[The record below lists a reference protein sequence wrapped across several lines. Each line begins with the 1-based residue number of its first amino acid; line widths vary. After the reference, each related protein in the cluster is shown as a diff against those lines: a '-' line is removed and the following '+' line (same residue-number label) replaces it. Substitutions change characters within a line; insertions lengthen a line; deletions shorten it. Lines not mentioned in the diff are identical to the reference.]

1 MLDVEHAAEKY
12 VKIVFAVNT
21 QSGDAMTFQ
30 EFRSLVLIQPQI
42 VSYLE
47 LIDVSEDEWA
57 SLLSLLL
64 TLSITPLPDDLSDEQ
79 PETPST
85 FLLHLDEL
93 PPILAQHP
101 YVQHAKQLPE
111 KEQQLLGSFLEDMAI
126 IVRER
131 DQLKEDVRSSRS
143 RGGD

>member
-1 MLDVEHAAEKY
+1 MVDVEHAAEKY

-21 QSGDAMTFQ
+21 QSSDGMTFQ
-30 EFRSLVLIQPQI
+30 EVRSLVLIHPQI

-47 LIDVSEDEWA
+47 LIDVDEDECA
-57 SLLSLLL
+57 LDACVLCRL
-64 TLSITPLPDDLSDEQ
+64 TPLADELSDEQ

-101 YVQHAKQLPE
+101 YVLHAKQLPE
-111 KEQQLLGSFLEDMAI
+111 KEQQLLGSFLQDMAC

-131 DQLKEDVRSSRS
+131 DQLKEDVRSSLGRC
-143 RGGD
+143 GD